1 MMAHPVAA
9 DFRSSVEGSIN
20 ADGEED
26 DEEDE
31 SGFEDTIDDAFNP
44 RPHKDW
50 AETIVKVDRTQK
62 VTKGGT
68 VMTYR
73 CLIITGNGKGA
84 GGYGMGKGQSPK
96 EALTLASLNSRKNL
110 VLVDRWDGTALT
122 HDLVGTHNGCKVV
135 IRAVPPGRGMKGSS
149 LTTEILYQCG
159 IADASVKAYGNR
171 NPYSV
176 VRATFKALKT
186 HEGVE
191 VVARKRGKRI
201 MSLQKAYKLGIS

>member
-1 MMAHPVAA
+1 MNRCKERPTFGRHRAELRAA
-9 DFRSSVEGSIN
+9 TIKYSLPRSVSNSSLRSS
-20 ADGEED
+20 
-26 DEEDE
+26 
-31 SGFEDTIDDAFNP
+31 P
-44 RPHKDW
+44 PPH
-50 AETIVKVDRTQK
+50 
-62 VTKGGT
+62 
-68 VMTYR
+68 
-73 CLIITGNGKGA
+73 
-84 GGYGMGKGQSPK
+84 SPK
-96 EALTLASLNSRKNL
+96 EAMGLASLNSRKNL

-135 IRAVPPGRGMKGSS
+135 IRAVPPGRGMKGSP

-176 VRATFKALKT
+176 VRATFKALKS

-191 VVARKRGKRI
+191 SVARKRGKRI